1 MRIEIEADGVRAHAA
16 SVESLRSSTSA
27 AASAVSTT
35 LSAQAFGIM
44 NAPLAALAAVVATAG
59 SSAIRGLATDLG
71 ETGSNLKLLADN
83 AETTDANVDARMK
96 GFQ

>member
-27 AASAVSTT
+27 AASAVATT
-35 LSAQAFGIM
+35 MSAQAFGIM
-44 NAPLAALAAVVATAG
+44 NAPLAAVASLVAGAGRSAITGLAA
-59 SSAIRGLATDLG
+59 DLDA
-71 ETGSNLKLLADN
+71 TGSNLRLLADN